1 MPSGAVDTRRTDRL
15 SIHLQVITFFE
26 YKNSQSPLFIS
37 LSSGIFDISF
47 LFLWTVPIAWM
58 FLSNSFSIK
67 MGLLKRLSK
76 YTSSNINEVIKAV
89 LNSLFFLRKDFAHTK
104 STKSTKRHKYTRAKA
119 QNANK
124 RISDYFPLR
133 CFLGAFFIFVRL

>member
-1 MPSGAVDTRRTDRL
+1 
-15 SIHLQVITFFE
+15 
-26 YKNSQSPLFIS
+26 
-37 LSSGIFDISF
+37 
-47 LFLWTVPIAWM
+47 M

-104 STKSTKRHKYTRAKA
+104 STKSTKSTKRHKDSRVKA
-119 QNANK
+119 QKRKEANK
-124 RISDYFPLR
+124 WQFSP
-133 CFLGAFFIFVRL
+133 